1 MAKKSKKT
9 EPKKDSAKKD
19 GAKAKA
25 AAAAEQKAR
34 ARAAALA
41 ADAKKARKAADKAAK
56 AADKAEAKAI
66 DAGALKA
73 KPDKTELLKLALRS
87 TEAKLTHTELKL
99 EALQQQLDGVK
110 ALQQQAAEE
119 LLEDV
124 LVDAAVE
131 ATVAEV
137 LLEAEL
143 IGDPTAS
150 DAEIVEAIAIELDE
164 VVTEA
169 APEPELSHEGEA
181 AAAAEVFAA
190 EEPTVT
196 ATELTPPLPEQPADD
211 EPSESWTLLRLRQE
225 AKQRGLTGT
234 SNLPKAALLER
245 LRAG

>member
-9 EPKKDSAKKD
+9 DSKKDSAK
-19 GAKAKA
+19 AKAV
-25 AAAAEQKAR
+25 AAAESKAQ

-41 ADAKKARKAADKAAK
+41 DEAKKARKAADKAVK
-56 AADKAEAKAI
+56 AAEKAETRAI

-87 TEAKLTHTELKL
+87 TEAKLTHTELKV
-99 EALQQQLDGVK
+99 EALQQQIDGAR
-110 ALQQQAAEE
+110 ALQEQAAEE
-119 LLEDV
+119 VLEEV
-124 LVDAAVE
+124 LVEAAVE

-150 DAEIVEAIAIELDE
+150 DAEIVEAIAVELDE
-164 VVTEA
+164 VVVEA
-169 APEPELSHEGEA
+169 APEPEPSHEGEA

-190 EEPTVT
+190 EAPTVT
-196 ATELTPPLPEQPADD
+196 ATELTPPLPEQPADQD
-211 EPSESWTLLRLRQE
+211 PSESWTLLRLRQA

-245 LRAG
+245 LRAS